1 MKSSLLFITLSLG
14 LLVSAVEY
22 NKLVWSD
29 EFNGNSVD
37 TTKWQFEDHC
47 KPQNQELQCYTPRSD
62 NIYVK
67 DGLLHVHARIENRG
81 GKKYTSGR
89 MNTRFKA
96 AWKYG
101 RFEVRA
107 KLPKGDFLWPA
118 FWMLPRDYV
127 YGGWAASGEID
138 IMEYRGQRTKQ
149 VSNALHYGG
158 AWPNNA
164 HVGSGAMDFGTDFS
178 DGFHTFGLIWEKD
191 RMQWLVDGKVTNTR
205 SLTRSWY
212 SGRGQNP
219 YTDIRQPFDQPFF
232 FLINMAIGGNFFGDE
247 SQALTTAIAS
257 RWANPVMQVDYV
269 RAYAEGGE
277 VNPNPVPV
285 PTSQR
290 TSTTLKTST
299 SETRPSTSIGVSTA
313 KSSET
318 VRVVS
323 TAASSGVKTAESSGA
338 TTFVDPSVPRSSNV
352 VPATSSTSSACAG
365 KCGSGS
371 CCEDQSLG
379 VVCYGNNFECPAD
392 PATGKNSLCGKGLG
406 VCNAVCYD
414 KKNYTCSNGKIA
426 QL

>member
-1 MKSSLLFITLSLG
+1 MKSLLFITLSLAF
-14 LLVSAVEY
+14 LASAVEY

-29 EFNGNSVD
+29 EFNGNAVD
-37 TTKWQFEDHC
+37 TAKWQFENHC
-47 KPQNQELQCYTPRSD
+47 KPANDELQCYTPRNN

-67 DGLLHVHARIENRG
+67 DGLLHVHARVENYG
-81 GKKYTSGR
+81 GRKYTSGR
-89 MNTRFKA
+89 MNTKHST

-107 KLPKGDFLWPA
+107 KLPKGDYLWPA

-164 HVGSGAMDFGTDFS
+164 HVGSGAMDFNFDFS
-178 DGFHTFGLIWEKD
+178 NDFHTFGIIWEKD
-191 RMQWLVDGKVTNTR
+191 QIQWLVDGKVTNTR
-205 SLTRSWY
+205 SLTRNWY
-212 SGRGQNP
+212 SGKGKNP

-232 FLINMAIGGNFFGDE
+232 FLINMAIGGNFFGAE

-257 RWANPVMQVDYV
+257 RWGNPVMQVDWV
-269 RAYAEGGE
+269 RVYQEGGA

-285 PTSQR
+285 PTSV
-290 TSTTLKTST
+290 KTSAATKVT
-299 SETRPSTSIGVSTA
+299 SSIPSTS
-313 KSSET
+313 
-318 VRVVS
+318 
-323 TAASSGVKTAESSGA
+323 AS
-338 TTFVDPSVPRSSNV
+338 
-352 VPATSSTSSACAG
+352 SSACAG
-365 KCGSGS
+365 KCGGEN
-371 CCEDQSLG
+371 CCNDQKLG
-379 VVCYGNNFECPAD
+379 VVCYNNNFECPSD

-406 VCNAVCYD
+406 VCNSVCFD
-414 KKNYTCSNGKIA
+414 KKNYKCANGKIA